1 MSLFDAKMQDVYEMR
16 RVVELDPEELANTAG
31 GREIRRSEWDKL
43 FQVKARLNYTMAYLN
58 SNGRNEEI
66 FELGNR
72 YNEAVYRWKQ
82 DIANSPEDSADI
94 DFGKYFSI

>member
-1 MSLFDAKMQDVYEMR
+1 
-16 RVVELDPEELANTAG
+16 
-31 GREIRRSEWDKL
+31 
-43 FQVKARLNYTMAYLN
+43 MAYLN